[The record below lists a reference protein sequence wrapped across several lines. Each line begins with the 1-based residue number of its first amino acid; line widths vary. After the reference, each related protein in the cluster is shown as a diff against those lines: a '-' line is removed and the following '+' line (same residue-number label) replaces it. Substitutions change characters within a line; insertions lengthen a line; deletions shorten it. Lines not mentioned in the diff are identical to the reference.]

1 MDRCAHSKKYSTKF
15 PSGMTFDASAFG
27 GRVWKHFKANETVVN
42 AFRDGH
48 WFSYVFLV
56 DQYDPATNTLGR

>member
-1 MDRCAHSKKYSTKF
+1 MASGMLNPLCAHCY
-15 PSGMTFDASAFG
+15 PSL
-27 GRVWKHFKANETVVN
+27 KPNETVVN

-56 DQYDPATNTLGR
+56 DK